1 MVGTVA
7 TDLFVQ
13 VVELSHLAD
22 TVVAVKLRTVA
33 DGPLPSWSAGAHI
46 DVVLP
51 NGLTRQ
57 YSLIAA
63 AEDLSWYQVA
73 VNRDYASRGGSE
85 YIHMF
90 LRPGQFLTI
99 RGPRNHFALVDA
111 SQYLFIAGGIGVTP
125 FSSMV
130 REARAAQRGTVV
142 RYAGRSLS
150 AMALRQELDTYA
162 DRVHLYPRD
171 SGERMDIAA
180 IVAQVAEGTEIY
192 CCGPAG
198 MLAEVEAAAAAAG
211 IPQLVHVERF
221 KPRVRKLS
229 APRPMKVEARRS
241 QLTLEV
247 PAEISLLTALERAGV
262 AMPSGCRSGL
272 CGACAVPVLS
282 GQIEHRDDVLTPR
295 QHDAGDQMLTCVSR
309 SSSGEALVLDV

>member
-7 TDLFVQ
+7 TALSVQ
-13 VVELSHLAD
+13 VAELSHLAD
-22 TVVAVKLRTVA
+22 TVVAVKFRTVA

-51 NGLTRQ
+51 NGQTRQ

-99 RGPRNHFALVDA
+99 RGPRNHFTLVDA
-111 SQYLFIAGGIGVTP
+111 SHYLFITGGIGVTP
-125 FSSMV
+125 ISSMV
-130 REARAAQRGTVV
+130 REARAAQRGTNVH
-142 RYAGRSLS
+142 YAGRSLS

-162 DRVHLYPRD
+162 DRVQLYPRD

-180 IVAQVAEGTEIY
+180 IVAKVAEGTEIY

-198 MLAEVEAAAAAAG
+198 MVATVEAAAAAAG
-211 IPQLVHVERF
+211 ISQLVHVERF
-221 KPRVRKLS
+221 KPRVRKLP

-241 QLTLEV
+241 QLTLDV
-247 PAEISLLTALERAGV
+247 PAEISVLTALERAGV
-262 AMPSGCRSGL
+262 AVPSGCRSGL

-282 GQIEHRDDVLTPR
+282 GQVEHRDDVLTPR
-295 QHDAGDQMLTCVSR
+295 QHDAGDQLLTCVSR